1 MFRRWRYEW
10 EAGIRAGGRRRSEG
24 LRLDGDT
31 SAWPTDSR
39 DCDCARNLE
48 ASGKKHLSQSRE
60 LMSYE
65 TTEDHLPWRASDKGI
80 WDLHSENMVIYGT
93 RELLL
98 CQTAS
103 PGALRCLG
111 AECSLVVLESGCRS
125 VGEKMRRCSCWLLL
139 GGSGEIDRGNFP
151 FMQNIGR
158 RKWYNKLCDNVC
170 KRKRSS

>member
-65 TTEDHLPWRASDKGI
+65 TTEI
-80 WDLHSENMVIYGT
+80 I
-93 RELLL
+93 
-98 CQTAS
+98 
-103 PGALRCLG
+103 CLG
-111 AECSLVVLESGCRS
+111 GRLIKASGTYTLRT
-125 VGEKMRRCSCWLLL
+125 W
-139 GGSGEIDRGNFP
+139 
-151 FMQNIGR
+151 
-158 RKWYNKLCDNVC
+158 
-170 KRKRSS
+170 

>member
-1 MFRRWRYEW
+1 LFRRWRYEW

-48 ASGKKHLSQSRE
+48 A
-60 LMSYE
+60 Y
-65 TTEDHLPWRASDKGI
+65 
-80 WDLHSENMVIYGT
+80 SENMVIYGA
-93 RELLL
+93 RELLV

-111 AECSLVVLESGCRS
+111 VECSLVVLESGCRL

-139 GGSGEIDRGNFP
+139 GGSGEIDRGIP
-151 FMQNIGR
+151 FHAEYREAEM
-158 RKWYNKLCDNVC
+158 V
-170 KRKRSS
+170 